1 MFTRTRNTSD
11 RKRPGIIGYRAMIL
25 ASRRDPALCI
35 KGYDNDD
42 DGEGPRVHLQVE
54 YAARSPRHFVDCIFT
69 APSSESTTRCRE
81 QWVWRA
87 FGSRSTSRTTT
98 RATRGEPE
106 ALGIEQ
112 PYLVVVFTKMICSK
126 TTVDS
131 IGVRRSW
138 ILEPGPRPRLESD
151 EIERLY
157 TLQHVSV
164 LGLLVPIIGVPPSHP
179 QR

>member
-1 MFTRTRNTSD
+1 MENTWGWLMCD
-11 RKRPGIIGYRAMIL
+11 GFL
-25 ASRRDPALCI
+25 CLPAAGQGL
-35 KGYDNDD
+35 
-42 DGEGPRVHLQVE
+42 ESPRI
-54 YAARSPRHFVDCIFT
+54 RRHFVNCIFYRS
-69 APSSESTTRCRE
+69 PSSESTTRCRE

-131 IGVRRSW
+131 FGVRRSW
-138 ILEPGPRPRLESD
+138 ILEPGPRR
-151 EIERLY
+151 R
-157 TLQHVSV
+157 
-164 LGLLVPIIGVPPSHP
+164 
-179 QR
+179 